1 MDKTASTKEQVN
13 LEILVDQETK
23 EAAEQICEELGI
35 PLSVAVNVFLK
46 QIAIQRAIPFPITLH
61 PTVRQFEF

>member
-1 MDKTASTKEQVN
+1 MDKTNSINEQVN
-13 LEILVDQETK
+13 LEILVDQETL

-35 PLSVAVNVFLK
+35 PLSVAVIVLLK

-61 PTVRQFEF
+61 PTFRQSGV